1 MSTKKTFFL
10 IILIYTIK
18 ISAQDIEFS
27 KNNTLSTKGSQINE
41 TSISDDNSV
50 GTIAVSG
57 SIFGKVDKTGDIEIS
72 DWIMTLSG
80 GSATLSSS
88 NPSTIEKS
96 GYGFTGNDLPSYL
109 ERTEYFVADINGD
122 GFIDLVDG
130 TSSSVRFYQNDGD
143 ANFTLHEVSVSGSNK
158 RIRSLKDLDGDGD
171 KDVLIFIEGSQ
182 QADMGYLRNDGS
194 WEFQYIYIGGGLGNQ
209 SAEVADVDGDGD
221 TDIII
226 GGNFLQLL
234 RNNGNETYT
243 TTNINYLNGYSQNK
257 IIVVGVGDIDNDGIV
272 DLVTG
277 ASDNWTGAHIMW
289 YKNDGAG
296 NFSGAKNMSS
306 SEIDYVHEMQVI
318 DFDKDGDL
326 DVLAATEENYRWY
339 ENDGTGSFVEYDID
353 HPGVY
358 GSQHNISIVDID
370 QDGDLDFLPNNSPVL
385 LINNGSMNFT
395 PITIASVS
403 TNHNLLADLN
413 SDGNYDI
420 LFSGPEQ
427 WYEFN
432 SNYVLGI
439 PLIGLGDGNETLTI
453 NPANNSIYDAEGNS
467 MTTSQSNNT
476 VTLNDLTKPIMTI
489 TATNGSSSVA
499 DGSSTSD
506 TFLNLTFTS
515 SEATSDFAV
524 GDVSFSG
531 GILSNF
537 TAVSSTVYTAK
548 FTPTST
554 GVTTIDVG
562 VNSFNDAA
570 GNTNDAVDQFNWTY
584 IVEVTSITSTTSD
597 GSYKL
602 GEDISVTVEFSEAV
616 TVTGTPQLIL
626 ETGAT
631 DAVVNYSSGSGTST
645 LTFTYTVG
653 SGENSADLDYVST
666 SSLTLNGGSILDAA
680 SNVAILTL
688 PTPGGTGS
696 LGANKA
702 LIVDTTPPTVGITVK
717 NGNVSVLDGGST
729 NSLTLNVTFTSSE
742 ATTDFVVGDVSVT
755 GGTLSNFT
763 SSSSTVYTATFTTTG
778 TAGIMDVAANTFTDA
793 AGNDNTATTSSKF
806 SWSYDDT
813 PPTVVITATN
823 VGGNVLDEGTS
834 SYASVTLSFTISE
847 ATTDFTVEDVS
858 VTGGTLSNFTSSSN
872 TVYRATFTS
881 AAAGSNS
888 VEVSSD
894 KFTDAAG
901 NGNIASGI
909 FNWIYSVSV
918 ATLTVDKMSIP
929 ENGTAIITASIS
941 PLSVQ
946 DITITFTTSGTATK
960 NVDYTLG
967 NATVHQII
975 VSAGDSIGTVA
986 LKGIEDELYDESDE
1000 TVIMTPSSSNAT
1012 FSNSNPLTVTI
1023 RNSGN
1028 VTIVRKDDP
1037 FIGLSDGAVSWG
1049 DYDLDGDKDVAIMG
1063 RSELYGA
1070 VTAIYEN
1077 RNGTFV
1083 NTNQNFV
1090 RLYDGDLTWID
1101 IDKDGYLDLVV
1112 SGFNETARTV
1122 LYHNEAGLY
1131 FSTDNTYDL
1140 PQLFSTQMDWADL
1153 DLDGDIDFVMM
1164 GISAEGVYESYLGFK
1179 DGDKYELIKDHYP
1192 VLTKG
1197 DVQIADIDLDGD
1209 NDLMYNGED
1218 NNGVIDSKVILN
1230 TQITA
1235 SNTTAYSSVVTN
1247 ASIELANTGSN
1258 NGLGVLIQGKSLQ
1271 ASFSSYNTSDYDFS
1285 GIKALYSGDIT
1296 AGDFDNDGRLDVVV
1310 TGEDDNGVAT
1320 TELYSEV
1327 GSKHELYDY
1336 PFAGLRQSTAEWVDY
1351 DMDGDLDL
1359 FVMGISGTGVKTIL
1373 YETEIE
1379 NKANTAPPA
1388 PTNLK
1393 ANDLGFGVVSLE
1405 WDAPKDDFSDNIGY
1419 IVRLGTTPGGSELS
1433 NTESDL
1439 RTGTRLISKAP
1450 SININRYELQLD
1462 PGNYYWSV
1470 QAVDNGLK
1478 GGSFALEGSFTLTY
1492 AWKSVNQGG
1501 IIDYTVE
1508 ALAEP
1513 VLKMVDIDGDDD
1525 LDVLYGSSAYNPE
1538 GGGNTQLLQFDGK
1551 RLVKN
1556 TEEKYDFL
1564 TSLYISEILASDVNG
1579 DGLQDVWTSL
1589 SNGAGAQ
1596 FDISSGLEF
1605 ITIEGA
1611 SGGLDDYKLYNA
1623 KSQILDLNND
1633 GKKEIISLGLTNNT
1647 AAASLKLYVIELDL
1661 TTVPPT
1667 LKMLDESDKIT
1678 NLTSSSFDFGDYDG
1692 DQDVDFLISGFSAS
1706 QGLSSVLYDN
1716 TTEVGGSLSLVE
1728 TANSL
1733 VAVRDGTTNFID
1745 FDSDGDL
1752 DIIFTGT
1759 SFNGDVFEIYL
1770 NQLNEGKNEWPR
1782 ISTNLTGIRNTQI
1795 DLGDFNSDG
1804 YTDLIY
1810 SGTLTG
1816 EGEVTKLSEYDPN
1829 TKRYVDSDF
1838 DISDIIKATVEFGD
1852 IDGDGDLD
1860 FCIAGENKYKLG
1872 EYIFR
1877 TYRNYRNESSQVIE
1891 NIPSGSGRELTVGKW
1906 VKNSKPLPPKT
1917 KSTVASESPA
1927 MMRLASGTAALDSD
1941 MRVVEFAWEPS
1952 TDDHTPQ
1959 PGLTYALRI
1968 GTTPGGSEVLSSDA
1982 SSTGLRMSASNG
1994 NAGHNSAW
2002 RIALPDGEYYWSVQA
2017 IDAAY
2022 IGSEF
2027 SEEVYFKL
2035 GEGALETNNGP
2046 IIEQDTFM
2054 LSENSAVGYQV
2065 GTIEATDADGDALT
2079 YQIAGGNINETF
2091 ALDSITGV
2099 LVVAK
2104 SELLDYETYPVFTLD
2119 VSVSDGVL
2127 TSNTDILIML
2137 TDVAENNQ
2145 APTITAASYEIAEN
2159 SADGTVLGIVEA
2171 SDPDGDALT
2180 YTITNGNDG
2189 DAFSLDSESGELT
2202 VSTSSALDFET
2213 IPSYNL
2219 AIEVSDGSLSAA
2231 AAFTVNLTDV
2241 ENEEEGEEEE
2251 TLSLADVAEMIY
2263 PNPSGGIINIKM
2275 AAFKEATIY
2284 NLSGKKVFR
2293 SKDNRIDISDL
2304 SEGVYII
2311 EVKNRSGERFST
2323 RLIKE

>member
-1 MSTKKTFFL
+1 MNKFKKALLSTLLALMCFYTLTAQTVVSVSSSVGNGSYKVGDVIPIEVTFSEVVVVTGVPYIILETGDTDTNVNYSSGSGTKKLTFN
-10 IILIYTIK
+10 YTIEAGHNVTNLDYTSTGALQHK
-18 ISAQDIEFS
+18 ITMPVQNPTVYNTWTPTSSRTYDFYYTGNGGGLLSDAGRGVSWVVKDQSGNASGVYKSGECSGQVLSVDVSGPYVYVAHGSCGLHIVKYNNHETLMGVFDTEGTASGVVVQGDYAYVADDDAGLQIINIYDAANPVRAGYVYTPDLANKVRVNGNYAYVAANESGLQVIDVSDPASPTIVGSYDTDRAMDVFLVGNYAYLADGNSGLIVLDIENPVNPSLVGSYDTDGFANS
-27 KNNTLSTKGSQINE
+27 VKIKDNYAYIADIGKGLQIIDISDKNNPSFFGNWNRNTSSTNSE
-41 TSISDDNSV
+41 TRGVDIGGDHAYLAS
-50 GTIAVSG
+50 GTWGLTV
-57 SIFGKVDKTGDIEIS
+57 
-72 DWIMTLSG
+72 LN
-80 GSATLSSS
+80 LSSS
-88 NPSTIEKS
+88 STIQSSS
-96 GYGFTGNDLPSYL
+96 GSDATLTLPD
-109 ERTEYFVADINGD
+109 VGGD
-122 GFIDLVDG
+122 GSL
-130 TSSSVRFYQNDGD
+130 GD
-143 ANFTLHEVSVSGSNK
+143 N
-158 RIRSLKDLDGDGD
+158 
-171 KDVLIFIEGSQ
+171 
-182 QADMGYLRNDGS
+182 
-194 WEFQYIYIGGGLGNQ
+194 
-209 SAEVADVDGDGD
+209 
-221 TDIII
+221 TDISVD
-226 GGNFLQLL
+226 
-234 RNNGNETYT
+234 
-243 TTNINYLNGYSQNK
+243 NI
-257 IIVVGVGDIDNDGIV
+257 
-272 DLVTG
+272 
-277 ASDNWTGAHIMW
+277 
-289 YKNDGAG
+289 
-296 NFSGAKNMSS
+296 
-306 SEIDYVHEMQVI
+306 
-318 DFDKDGDL
+318 
-326 DVLAATEENYRWY
+326 
-339 ENDGTGSFVEYDID
+339 
-353 HPGVY
+353 P
-358 GSQHNISIVDID
+358 
-370 QDGDLDFLPNNSPVL
+370 P
-385 LINNGSMNFT
+385 
-395 PITIASVS
+395 TI
-403 TNHNLLADLN
+403 
-413 SDGNYDI
+413 
-420 LFSGPEQ
+420 
-427 WYEFN
+427 
-432 SNYVLGI
+432 
-439 PLIGLGDGNETLTI
+439 
-453 NPANNSIYDAEGNS
+453 
-467 MTTSQSNNT
+467 
-476 VTLNDLTKPIMTI
+476 
-489 TATNGSSSVA
+489 
-499 DGSSTSD
+499 
-506 TFLNLTFTS
+506 
-515 SEATSDFAV
+515 
-524 GDVSFSG
+524 
-531 GILSNF
+531 
-537 TAVSSTVYTAK
+537 
-548 FTPTST
+548 
-554 GVTTIDVG
+554 
-562 VNSFNDAA
+562 
-570 GNTNDAVDQFNWTY
+570 
-584 IVEVTSITSTTSD
+584 TSITSTTSD

-602 GEDISVTVEFSEAV
+602 GGVILVTVEFSEAV
-616 TVTGTPQLIL
+616 TVTGTPQLTL

-631 DAVVNYSSGSGTST
+631 DAVVNYSSGTST
-645 LTFTYTVG
+645 MTFTYTVG

-688 PTPGGTGS
+688 PAPGGTGS

-717 NGNVSVLDGGST
+717 KGNVAVLNGGST
-729 NSLTLNVTFTSSE
+729 NSLTLNVTFTTSE

-793 AGNDNTATTSSKF
+793 AGNDNTATTSSQF

-858 VTGGTLSNFTSSSN
+858 VTGGTLSNFTSSSS
-872 TVYRATFTS
+872 TVYTATFTS
-881 AAAGSNS
+881 TAIGSNS

-894 KFTDAAG
+894 KFTDGAG
-901 NGNIASGI
+901 NGNISSGI
-909 FNWIYSVSV
+909 FNWIYSVSM

-929 ENGTAIITASIS
+929 ENGTAIITASLS

-967 NATVHQII
+967 SATVHQII
-975 VSAGDSIGTVA
+975 VLAGDSIGTVA
-986 LKGIEDELYDESDE
+986 LKGIEDELYDELDE

-1012 FSNSNPLTVTI
+1012 FSNSDSLTVTI

-1063 RSELYGA
+1063 RSELFGA

-1112 SGFNETARTV
+1112 SGFNETAQTV

-1164 GISAEGVYESYLGFK
+1164 GISGEGVYESYLGFK

-1197 DVQIADIDLDGD
+1197 DVKIADIDLDGD

-1218 NNGVIDSKVILN
+1218 SNGIIDSKVILN

-1258 NGLGVLIQGKSLQ
+1258 SGLGVLIQGKSLQ
-1271 ASFSSYNTSDYDFS
+1271 ASFNSYNTSDYDFS

-1336 PFAGLRQSTAEWVDY
+1336 SFEGLRQSTAEWVDY

-1359 FVMGISGTGVKTIL
+1359 FVMGISGTGAKTIL

-1450 SININRYELQLD
+1450 SININKYELQLD

-1556 TEEKYDFL
+1556 TEDKYDFL

-1596 FDISSGLEF
+1596 FDISSGLDF

-1891 NIPSGSGRELTVGKW
+1891 DIPSGSGRELTVGKW

-1927 MMRLASGTAALDSD
+1927 MMRLAAGTAALDSN
-1941 MRVVEFAWEPS
+1941 MRVVEFAWELS

-1982 SSTGLRMSASNG
+1982 SSTGLRMSASKG

-2022 IGSEF
+2022 IGSGF
-2027 SEEVYFKL
+2027 SEEVFFKL

-2079 YQIAGGNINETF
+2079 YHIAGGNDNETF

-2099 LVVAK
+2099 LVVVNN
-2104 SELLDYETYPVFTLD
+2104 EVLDYETHPIFTLD
-2119 VSVSDGVL
+2119 VAVSDGVL
-2127 TSNTDILIML
+2127 ASNTDILIML

-2159 SADGTVLGIVEA
+2159 SADGTVLGTVEA

-2213 IPSYNL
+2213 TPSYNL

-2241 ENEEEGEEEE
+2241 ENEEEEEEE

-2263 PNPSGGIINIKM
+2263 PNPSDGIINIKM

-2293 SKDNRIDISDL
+2293 SKEQRIDISDL

-2323 RLIKE
+2323 RLIKD

>member
-1 MSTKKTFFL
+1 MNKFKKALLSTLLTLMCFYTLTAQTVVSVSSSVGNGSYKVGDVIPIEVTFSEVVVVTGVPYIILETGDTDTNVNYSSGSGTKKLTFN
-10 IILIYTIK
+10 YTIEASHNVTNLDYTSTGALQHK
-18 ISAQDIEFS
+18 ITMPTSSPSVVGSVDLRPNDATDILYLEGEKKLLLGGSTQGASLIAIDNPESPRRTWQAGFTLVCTGTFESKMSGPYIFMASEACGLRVVAPNAYPGVDVHFDTDGNAYSVDISGNYAYVADAQAGLQIINISDVQNMSRTGYVYTPGEARDVVVS
-27 KNNTLSTKGSQINE
+27 GDYAYLADLTKGLQIIN
-41 TSISDDNSV
+41 ISDPTSPNIVGSYIPEGGTSAIEVVLKDNYAYITDYNLGVFIIDITDKTAPSLVGNFYIESSTSVGYKDLAVEGNYAYAARASDGIEIWDITDKANPTLFGTWNDNSTQYYTNAIDV
-50 GTIAVSG
+50 G
-57 SIFGKVDKTGDIEIS
+57 GDYIYIN
-72 DWIMTLSG
+72 D
-80 GSATLSSS
+80 
-88 NPSTIEKS
+88 
-96 GYGFTGNDLPSYL
+96 GNDLVILGRSSSSTIQSSSGSDATLTLPD
-109 ERTEYFVADINGD
+109 VGGD
-122 GFIDLVDG
+122 GSL
-130 TSSSVRFYQNDGD
+130 GD
-143 ANFTLHEVSVSGSNK
+143 N
-158 RIRSLKDLDGDGD
+158 
-171 KDVLIFIEGSQ
+171 
-182 QADMGYLRNDGS
+182 
-194 WEFQYIYIGGGLGNQ
+194 
-209 SAEVADVDGDGD
+209 
-221 TDIII
+221 TDISVD
-226 GGNFLQLL
+226 
-234 RNNGNETYT
+234 
-243 TTNINYLNGYSQNK
+243 NI
-257 IIVVGVGDIDNDGIV
+257 
-272 DLVTG
+272 
-277 ASDNWTGAHIMW
+277 
-289 YKNDGAG
+289 
-296 NFSGAKNMSS
+296 
-306 SEIDYVHEMQVI
+306 
-318 DFDKDGDL
+318 
-326 DVLAATEENYRWY
+326 
-339 ENDGTGSFVEYDID
+339 
-353 HPGVY
+353 P
-358 GSQHNISIVDID
+358 
-370 QDGDLDFLPNNSPVL
+370 
-385 LINNGSMNFT
+385 
-395 PITIASVS
+395 
-403 TNHNLLADLN
+403 
-413 SDGNYDI
+413 
-420 LFSGPEQ
+420 
-427 WYEFN
+427 
-432 SNYVLGI
+432 
-439 PLIGLGDGNETLTI
+439 
-453 NPANNSIYDAEGNS
+453 
-467 MTTSQSNNT
+467 
-476 VTLNDLTKPIMTI
+476 
-489 TATNGSSSVA
+489 
-499 DGSSTSD
+499 
-506 TFLNLTFTS
+506 
-515 SEATSDFAV
+515 
-524 GDVSFSG
+524 
-531 GILSNF
+531 
-537 TAVSSTVYTAK
+537 
-548 FTPTST
+548 PT
-554 GVTTIDVG
+554 
-562 VNSFNDAA
+562 
-570 GNTNDAVDQFNWTY
+570 
-584 IVEVTSITSTTSD
+584 VTSITSTTSD